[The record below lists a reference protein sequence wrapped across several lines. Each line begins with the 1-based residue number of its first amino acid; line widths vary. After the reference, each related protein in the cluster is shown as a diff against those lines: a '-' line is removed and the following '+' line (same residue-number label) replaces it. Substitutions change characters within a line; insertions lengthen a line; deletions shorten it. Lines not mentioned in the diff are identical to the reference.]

1 MTETSSSPVFLRTAK
16 SWIVSLKRAIVALLE
31 NTTPLQ
37 LQQMCTL
44 VHNRLSSSI
53 IVWYLYI
60 LLHFFMAAFAV
71 ITWICFFVRCWG
83 VRQGLATVCWLV
95 RYRAVSS
102 SSRHVAACRVL
113 GGPARDGDLCAAYLE
128 CMHAKWFITCPLLLP
143 MEENA
148 GFQITHFFVTI
159 LPFLKFIFN

>member
-31 NTTPLQ
+31 NTVPVQ
-37 LQQMCTL
+37 FQQMCTL

-60 LLHFFMAAFAV
+60 LLHFFYSS
-71 ITWICFFVRCWG
+71 ICSNHMDLFLCK
-83 VRQGLATVCWLV
+83 
-95 RYRAVSS
+95 
-102 SSRHVAACRVL
+102 VL
-113 GGPARDGDLCAAYLE
+113 GSLAGPGCSLLTCQVQGRLFLQPSRCSVQGPGGTCVRWGLMCRLFGMYACKMIYYLS
-128 CMHAKWFITCPLLLP
+128 FIVT

-148 GFQITHFFVTI
+148 GFQITHFFVTV